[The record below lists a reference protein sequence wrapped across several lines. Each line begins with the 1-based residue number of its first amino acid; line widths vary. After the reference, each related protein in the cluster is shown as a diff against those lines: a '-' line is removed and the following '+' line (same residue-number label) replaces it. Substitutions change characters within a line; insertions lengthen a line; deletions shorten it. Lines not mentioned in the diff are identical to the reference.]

1 MRTIARNTVFLT
13 GSELLAMALQFL
25 FVIVLTKHYGHIG
38 FGKISF
44 AISFAMVASI
54 LGDAGLNTLIIRKI
68 AQNEEGVEGII
79 SNALAVKIAVSVV
92 VVLLSILL
100 LWVSKAEYE
109 KIVLV
114 GIITTAFVLGTMA
127 QLFRNVFQ
135 AYEKMEYEAIVKT
148 IHTVLYISLGILAV
162 VFQFD
167 IVFIGLAYLVG
178 SFFNLILSMR
188 ICFNKFSRFSIKFDF
203 HKIAELM
210 VDAYPFAVSA
220 VIASFF
226 FNMDI
231 LMLGYF
237 KGDEAVGWYSLAY
250 RIMTVVI
257 IFPQFFVQAIFPR
270 LCKFSSSA
278 KESLYFALEK
288 GMKYMFLIALP
299 MALLITHA
307 AGPVISAVFGEN
319 FTNSILALQI
329 LIWCAATIFISMIL
343 TVTVN
348 AMNKQKQNMFI
359 FSFNALLNFF
369 LNLLLIPKYSLYG
382 AAVATLITHIHGV
395 FWTSRLIPNF
405 GFYLKR
411 VRAEKIIVAG
421 VFMEGTLLFFND
433 NLLVAAIISIGVYL
447 AACFMFKTFEKEEM
461 ELMKEIII
469 KPNPK

>member
-1 MRTIARNTVFLT
+1 MRTIARNTVFLSA
-13 GSELLAMALQFL
+13 SEIFAMALQFL

-44 AISFAMVASI
+44 ALSFAMVACI
-54 LGDAGLNTLIIRKI
+54 FGDAGLNTLIIRKI
-68 AQNEEGVEGII
+68 AQNEEDAEDII
-79 SNALAVKIAVSVV
+79 SNALAVKTAASVA
-92 VVLLSILL
+92 VVLLSILF
-100 LWVSKAEYE
+100 LWASRAEYE
-109 KIVLV
+109 KIMLV

-135 AYEKMEYEAIVKT
+135 AYERMEYEAIVKT
-148 IHTVLYISLGILAV
+148 IYTILYVSLGILAI

-167 IVFIGLAYLVG
+167 IVFIGLAYLLG
-178 SFFNLILSMR
+178 SLFNLILSMR
-188 ICFNKFSRFSIKFDF
+188 ICFKKFSRFSIKFDF

-210 VDAYPFAVSA
+210 TDAYPFAVSA

-231 LMLGYF
+231 LMLEYF

-250 RIMTVVI
+250 RIMAVVI

-288 GMKYMFLIALP
+288 GIKYMFLIALP
-299 MALLITHA
+299 MALLTTHA

-319 FTNSILALQI
+319 FISSILALQI
-329 LIWCAATIFISMIL
+329 LIWCAATLFISMIM

-359 FSFNALLNFF
+359 FFLNAVLNIF
-369 LNLLLIPKYSLYG
+369 LNLLLIPRYSLYG
-382 AAVATLITHIHGV
+382 AAIATLISQINGI
-395 FWTSRLIPNF
+395 FWTSRLIPDF
-405 GFYLKR
+405 GYYLKR
-411 VRAEKIIVAG
+411 VRPEKIIVAG
-421 VFMEGTLLFFND
+421 LCMEGTLLFFNY
-433 NLLVAAIISIGVYL
+433 NLLVATIISIGVYL
-447 AACFMFKTFEKEEM
+447 AACFVFKTFEKDEM
-461 ELMKEIII
+461 ALMKEIF
-469 KPNPK
+469 KGKSA